1 LQADLRDGSGSAA
14 DGRDAARVQPHA
26 PTARDYADEDELIDV
41 PEEEEQAP
49 PASAVF
55 AAAQK
60 SMG

>member
-1 LQADLRDGSGSAA
+1 MQVDLRDGSGSAA
-14 DGRDAARVQPHA
+14 AGRDAARAQPHA

-41 PEEEEQAP
+41 PEEEDQPP
-49 PASAVF
+49 PAVL